1 MANKTKALVMPDG
14 TEFEFL
20 GATYY
25 GACSTAA
32 ATQTKTVSI
41 SGFNSENLVDGQ
53 RIVVRM
59 ANAQS
64 YNGTL
69 QMNVA
74 GTGGKVVFYATGK
87 PAGLNAWTAGEIVPF
102 IYYNGSWYIERG
114 EKSSG
119 MDELIADMYY
129 KSGDTFIIAGNNGG
143 VPING
148 YITSSTKHARFM
160 VPVDKSLK
168 NINTITCTQLT
179 GGVRV
184 PSGGYMD
191 SSTDSTEWTT
201 KSGITFTVTKA
212 SDRLV
217 QIDIIKSTAFTNITN
232 NSVLS
237 MAAVNLTLAFS

>member
-1 MANKTKALVMPDG
+1 MANKTKTLTMPDG
-14 TEFEFL
+14 VEFEFY

-25 GACSTAA
+25 GICSTGSSAS
-32 ATQTKTVSI
+32 TKVVSI
-41 SGFNSENLVDGQ
+41 NGFDSTNLVDGQ

-64 YNGTL
+64 YNGTVM
-69 QMNVA
+69 MNVSS
-74 GTGGKVVFYATGK
+74 TGARTVFYATGK
-87 PAGLNAWTAGEIVPF
+87 GAGLNAWTAGEIVPF
-102 IYYNGSWYIERG
+102 VYYNGLWYIERG
-114 EKSSG
+114 EKASG
-119 MDELIADMYY
+119 IDELISDMYY
-129 KSGDTFIIAGNNGG
+129 KSGDTFTIAGDNGG

-168 NINTITCTQLT
+168 NISTITCTALV

-184 PSGGYMD
+184 SGGGYME
-191 SSTDSTEWTT
+191 SSTDSTNWVG
-201 KSGITFTVTKA
+201 KSGISFTVTKA

-217 QIDIIKSTAFTNITN
+217 QLDIVKTSAFTNVTN
-232 NSVLS
+232 NSVVS